1 MYSYL
6 VIPFSEYC
14 QEISKVG
21 QIIQDLWR
29 LCNFTRCPSI
39 MKDLPKFEDRTAGL
53 RFKRICS
60 LADCKKKE
68 SGTLWTRH
76 NWVFHRHRGR
86 ISENDDV
93 QQVVIC
99 LLISSTLNIVSIFF
113 WLRIVL
119 VVIHWNSFLFTKPS
133 LFTSNILWSLRQILF
148 RHQPH
153 RSLDTFLRQ
162 SSSDGLYLNAKS
174 AFFFQWISLSSFAT
188 SNSRSMLDCLRCMTK
203 SFLCIW
209 GRAGYV
215 THCHN
220 NRTIHLPI
228 LVSNC
233 LDGNPIL
240 GL

>member
-1 MYSYL
+1 MLWSNIKTVVYIFCSMYSYL

-93 QQVVIC
+93 QQVVSWDDLFVDIEHLEHC
-99 LLISSTLNIVSIFF
+99 VNLLLAEDRVGRHPLEFLLVHEAVPIHVEYPVIVTSDLISS
-113 WLRIVL
+113 
-119 VVIHWNSFLFTKPS
+119 
-133 LFTSNILWSLRQILF
+133 
-148 RHQPH
+148 
-153 RSLDTFLRQ
+153 
-162 SSSDGLYLNAKS
+162 S
-174 AFFFQWISLSSFAT
+174 AA
-188 SNSRSMLDCLRCMTK
+188 
-203 SFLCIW
+203 
-209 GRAGYV
+209 
-215 THCHN
+215 
-220 NRTIHLPI
+220 
-228 LVSNC
+228 
-233 LDGNPIL
+233 
-240 GL
+240 